1 MGPRKSW
8 DCPVIAQFAQCHE
21 NLTPLEVIG
30 PAMVYMAKR
39 AAVPVCVHLDRGETL
54 DYLKKA
60 LDIGFTSIMY
70 DGSVLPL

>member
-1 MGPRKSW
+1 
-8 DCPVIAQFAQCHE
+8 
-21 NLTPLEVIG
+21 
-30 PAMVYMAKR
+30 MVRFRGRNDADERQQAKTVAEMR
-39 AAVPVCVHLDRGETL
+39 LQNRQRTVSYTHLDVYKRQHLDRGETL